1 MAIVCWDGS
10 LKIGVEAVDAQHRY
24 LFEIINNM
32 QGKLALGH
40 ASEALL
46 DGLDSMRT
54 YARYHFETE
63 EGLLEEQGYPELRA
77 HRQAHQEFL
86 EALER
91 LSGQAASPELAHQA
105 LGFLLS
111 WLAGHIQAMDGRYA
125 PFLAER
131 GVR

>member
-10 LKIGVEAVDAQHRY
+10 LRIGVEAVDAQHRY

-32 QGKLALGH
+32 QGKLAQGKPVW
-40 ASEALL
+40 ALE

-63 EGLLEEQGYPELRA
+63 ERLLDEHGYPEREI
-77 HRQAHQEFL
+77 HRQAHREFL
-86 EALER
+86 ETLER
-91 LSGQAASPELAHQA
+91 LSSQPPTLELAYQA

-111 WLAGHIQAMDGRYA
+111 WITGHIQAVDGRYA

>member
-10 LKIGVEAVDAQHRY
+10 LKIGVDALDAQHRY
-24 LFEIINNM
+24 LFEIINAM

-40 ASEALL
+40 AREALL

-54 YARYHFETE
+54 YARFHFDTE
-63 EGLLEEQGYPELRA
+63 EALLEKHGYPERES
-77 HRQAHQEFL
+77 HRQTHREFL
-86 EALER
+86 EALDR
-91 LSGQAASPELAHQA
+91 LSGQEASPELAHQA
-105 LGFLLS
+105 LGFLLA
-111 WLAGHIQAMDGRYA
+111 WLAGHIQAVDGRYA

>member
-32 QGKLALGH
+32 QCKLALGH
-40 ASEALL
+40 AREALL

-54 YARYHFETE
+54 YARFHFETE
-63 EGLLEEQGYPELRA
+63 ERLLEEHGYPELKVHREA
-77 HRQAHQEFL
+77 HHEFL
-86 EALER
+86 AALDR
-91 LSGQAASPELAHQA
+91 LSAQPFAPELAYQA
-105 LGFLLS
+105 LGYLLS
-111 WLAGHIQAMDGRYA
+111 WLAGHIQAVDGRYA

-131 GVR
+131 GVH